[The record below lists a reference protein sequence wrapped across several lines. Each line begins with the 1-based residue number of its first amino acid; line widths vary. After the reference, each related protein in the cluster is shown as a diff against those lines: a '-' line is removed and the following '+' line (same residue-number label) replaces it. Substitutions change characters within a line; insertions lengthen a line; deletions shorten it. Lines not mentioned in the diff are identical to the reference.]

1 MQVRKA
7 TVAPRAGACLL
18 NARVVCM
25 AGAAEGAGEQA
36 DLWVPECMVQLPH
49 VEAAARAAAGQPGV
63 AVSSAYDDHRP
74 RTPPPDLPSLLLDSR
89 ITYLGMPVRSERTK
103 PRWHACSQQA
113 YQAAALRLH
122 RCRGL
127 LCCPARPSQNRA
139 QSCCTRSHAG
149 GAGQAV

>member
-1 MQVRKA
+1 
-7 TVAPRAGACLL
+7 
-18 NARVVCM
+18 M

-113 YQAAALRLH
+113 SVPSRGAALAPMQGPALLSCTSFPEPRAELLH
-122 RCRGL
+122 KVARRRGGPGSL
-127 LCCPARPSQNRA
+127 TRVPGARRS
-139 QSCCTRSHAG
+139 SCLR
-149 GAGQAV
+149 